1 MRPSTSQLAESTTI
15 GRSQS
20 LPTLRPTHRSG
31 YRIDLRLPPP
41 PPGTM
46 SGFTQEQN
54 ARSTRVLALLNRKS
68 SRGGFGNGSFHT
80 GKTEEERRA
89 ERFKKALDDLTTSME
104 LHSGHSNESSRN
116 NDDQKQLQKAES
128 VDELPGA
135 SGRAP
140 RKIKH
145 RARMQTPTA
154 KVEAKLDLLRNDEDL
169 RLRHELQ
176 VEELMQL
183 RVASGAFEARDY
195 IAENIE
201 LMGSW
206 TTAMLIERYQQRT
219 DEERMRRMLALARRE
234 HAMLQRQAHL
244 EELCGSKHAW
254 TPHSRPLPHLASQQP
269 LPLVLPQRPTTTTTT
284 LGLGAGIGLGMRG

>member
-1 MRPSTSQLAESTTI
+1 MPPS
-15 GRSQS
+15 R
-20 LPTLRPTHRSG
+20 RSG
-31 YRIDLRLPPP
+31 RLPPACSTHVLPRATGDP
-41 PPGTM
+41 PAARSAAG
-46 SGFTQEQN
+46 GFTQEQN
-54 ARSTRVLALLNRKS
+54 ARSKRVLALLNRKS

-154 KVEAKLDLLRNDEDL
+154 KVEAKLDLLRNEGL
-169 RLRHELQ
+169 T
-176 VEELMQL
+176 
-183 RVASGAFEARDY
+183 
-195 IAENIE
+195 
-201 LMGSW
+201 W
-206 TTAMLIERYQQRT
+206 
-219 DEERMRRMLALARRE
+219 
-234 HAMLQRQAHL
+234 
-244 EELCGSKHAW
+244 
-254 TPHSRPLPHLASQQP
+254 LPKY
-269 LPLVLPQRPTTTTTT
+269 
-284 LGLGAGIGLGMRG
+284 